1 MASIVVAGDTS
12 GTVTLAAP
20 LVAGTTTLTLPTTNG
35 TILTTGSSGQ
45 SIPRAALPTGSVLQV
60 VSTSKTNSFTTSSST
75 WTDVTGLSVTITPTS
90 ATSKILVFLNGHF
103 SVSSGGTGIY
113 AKLVRGSTDIL
124 IADNPG
130 SGITP
135 TTMSAS
141 TSGTVSTRENYAMQ
155 INYLDSPATTSAT
168 TYKVQVGAYDGGTQ
182 IVNGVYNMSATG
194 SSIPRSTSTI
204 TVMEIA
210 A

>member
-1 MASIVVAGDTS
+1 M
-12 GTVTLAAP
+12 
-20 LVAGTTTLTLPTTNG
+20 
-35 TILTTGSSGQ
+35 
-45 SIPRAALPTGSVLQV
+45 QV
-60 VSTSKTNSFTTSSST
+60 VSTSKTNSFSTSSST

-103 SVSSGGTGIY
+103 SVSTGGTGIY
-113 AKLVRGSTDIL
+113 AKLVRNSTDIL
-124 IADNPG
+124 IADGTGG
-130 SGITP
+130 SPTTTP

-168 TYKVQVGAYDGGTQ
+168 TYKIQVGAYDGGTQ
-182 IVNGVYNMSATG
+182 IVNGVYNMSASGT
-194 SSIPRSTSTI
+194 SIPRSTSTI